1 MATGSRATSPLASEL
16 RIVLGRMLRRL
27 RLPDRALSPTQ
38 AGVLG
43 RLEREGTQSIGALAA
58 AERVRPQSMSQTVVE
73 LEAEGLVARSPDETD
88 GRRTLIALTEAGLDV
103 LHHDRAQ
110 RDDWLAGALDQLSA
124 ADQDLLARAVV
135 LLERLSNE

>member
-1 MATGSRATSPLASEL
+1 MPTQSQVTPLASEL

-27 RLPDRALSPTQ
+27 RFPDRALTPTQ

-43 RLEREGTQSIGALAA
+43 RLERDGTQSIGALAA

-73 LEAEGLVARSPDETD
+73 MEAEDLVTRSADEND
-88 GRRTLIALTEAGLDV
+88 GRRTLIAMTDNGREV
-103 LHHDRAQ
+103 LRRDRAQ
-110 RDDWLAGALDQLSA
+110 RDGWLAGAIAELSA
-124 ADQDLLARAVV
+124 EDQELLAKAVI